1 MLYYILL
8 WIPMLLIAVANGALR
23 EAVLMKWV
31 NNLTAHQ
38 ISTATLLLFFTLYI
52 GSIIKRFIPHSSSQA
67 IAVGVLWLVLTL
79 SFEFGFGRWRGN
91 TWEKLFADYNI
102 RQGRVWILVP
112 IWVAIA
118 PYFFY
123 QKYC

>member
-1 MLYYILL
+1 
-8 WIPMLLIAVANGALR
+8 MLLIAVANGALR